1 VSFAKKCTKS
11 DLAPYLSRRTD
22 MKYFFPAIATI
33 LGFCFIP
40 TSTVCAAPD
49 GADSGLYQ
57 WTDESGTVNFSDNSR
72 NIPAKYEKGVKIRDS
87 MKAESAPGQAQNKV
101 TEKTQPA
108 TQAVPLYGG
117 HDEKWWCSR
126 FADLNA
132 KIRTIKGTLSEEK
145 EKLKKAHFKKV
156 ISSSIGQPTLLAG
169 NPRKNRAAYQE
180 LYNKIKA
187 DEERAA
193 ALEKE
198 LEALDIE
205 ASSVSVPP
213 DWKK

>member
-1 VSFAKKCTKS
+1 
-11 DLAPYLSRRTD
+11 
-22 MKYFFPAIATI
+22 MKYFIPAIATI
-33 LGFCFIP
+33 LGICSIP
-40 TSTVCAAPD
+40 MGAACAAPK

-72 NIPAKYEKGVKIRDS
+72 NIPAKYEKGVKIRDAI
-87 MKAESAPGQAQNKV
+87 KAEAAPGQAQNRV
-101 TEKTQPA
+101 TEKTLPA
-108 TQAVPLYGG
+108 TPAGPLYGG
-117 HDEKWWCSR
+117 HDEKWWRSQ

-132 KIRTIKGTLSEEK
+132 KIRTINGTLSEEK
-145 EKLKKAHFKKV
+145 QKLKKAHFKKV

-187 DEERAA
+187 DEEKVA

-198 LEALDIE
+198 LEALDIA
-205 ASSVSVPP
+205 ASNVKVPF
-213 DWKK
+213 DWKQQKNGNN